1 MENVTAIACDMNSDF
16 DEDFTEKYPHIK
28 ILFDYFHIVKNF
40 NDKVINEIRKEEQVR
55 LANEG
60 DVEEYKLLK
69 NSKYILT
76 SSRETLKKKNTQTEK
91 KAETTHLF
99 KETIDKYKNKHFIWF
114 GKLIVNHIDEII
126 THAKYKIS
134 SGKIEEINNKIKTL
148 RRQAYDYPDN
158 EYFFLK
164 LFDIT
169 RNQIISHKN
178 ND

>member
-1 MENVTAIACDMNSDF
+1 MMELVD
-16 DEDFTEKYPHIK
+16 
-28 ILFDYFHIVKNF
+28 IVGICF
-40 NDKVINEIRKEEQVR
+40 
-55 LANEG
+55 
-60 DVEEYKLLK
+60 
-69 NSKYILT
+69 ST
-76 SSRETLKKKNTQTEK
+76 
-91 KAETTHLF
+91 
-99 KETIDKYKNKHFIWF
+99 KNKHFIWF

-148 RRQAYDYPDN
+148 RRQAYGYPDN

-178 ND
+178 NDWIVFFLHSFYINTKVNLNQLHFLYAIDDLSI